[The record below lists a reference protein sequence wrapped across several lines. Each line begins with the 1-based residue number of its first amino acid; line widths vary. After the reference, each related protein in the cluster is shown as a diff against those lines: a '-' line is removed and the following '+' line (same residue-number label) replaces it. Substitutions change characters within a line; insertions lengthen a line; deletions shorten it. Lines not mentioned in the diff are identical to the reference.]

1 MARAGTAEVGGSD
14 GVIRDGRGPRYDRP
28 VSWTRRLERF
38 LWIAGI
44 LLIAL
49 WAAAKIHSYVGSHR
63 DLERFRE
70 AKSAARPAPLPP
82 LPVAPA
88 PSLPPPAEAAPP
100 LPDRTLPEAPADYAL
115 WSKERV
121 KAYEEAR
128 QQDASA
134 PLAILRIPKIDLE
147 VAVLDG
153 TDDFT
158 LNRAVGHIEY
168 TALPGDNGNI
178 GIAGHRDGFF
188 RGLKDVRKGDTLE
201 LETLAGRDSY
211 RITDIWI
218 VNPEDAQVL
227 DPTPEPT
234 VTLVACY
241 PFYFVGHAPK
251 RYIVRGVR
259 EARIAASRV
268 AAAAP

>member
-1 MARAGTAEVGGSD
+1 MARAGAAQVGGPD
-14 GVIRDGRGPRYDRP
+14 GVIRGGRRPRYDPP

-49 WAAAKIHSYVGSHR
+49 WAAARIHSYVGSRR
-63 DLERFRE
+63 DLERFTA
-70 AKSAARPAPLPP
+70 AKSAARSAPLPP
-82 LPVAPA
+82 LPVAPSPA
-88 PSLPPPAEAAPP
+88 PALAPAP
-100 LPDRTLPEAPADYAL
+100 LARPLPEAPADYAL

-128 QQDASA
+128 RQQASA

-168 TALPGDNGNI
+168 TDRPGDNGNI

-188 RGLKDVRKGDTLE
+188 RGLKDVKKGDTLE
-201 LETLAGRDSY
+201 LETVSGRDSY

-218 VNPEDAQVL
+218 VNPGDAQVL
-227 DPTPEPT
+227 DPTPEPS